1 MNLKKGGN
9 MSNFLECEPKNIILA
24 THRSFVVVTAFPF
37 GEMSFSC
44 FSKSPVN
51 SITELSLGEK
61 TDLWLLVS
69 DVADRMKKNMEP
81 AGISIS
87 VNEGLAAGRPSTERL
102 CVHVVACSFSK
113 NVNNCRPIPITDEE
127 IQEIKKTLLKRGP

>member
-1 MNLKKGGN
+1 
-9 MSNFLECEPKNIILA
+9 MSNFLEYEPKNIILA

-44 FSKSPVN
+44 FPKRIVH

-69 DVADRMKKNMEP
+69 DVVDRMKKNMEP
-81 AGISIS
+81 AGISVF
-87 VNEGLAAGRPSTERL
+87 VNEGLAAGRPAAECL
-102 CVHVVACSFSK
+102 CIYVVACSFSK
-113 NVNNCRPIPITDEE
+113 NSQKSRPIPITEEE
-127 IQEIKKTLLKRGP
+127 IQDVKKTLLKRGP

>member
-1 MNLKKGGN
+1 
-9 MSNFLECEPKNIILA
+9 MSNFSEYEPKNIILA
-24 THRSFVVVTAFPF
+24 THRSFAVVTAFPV

-69 DVADRMKKNMEP
+69 EVTERMKKNLEP
-81 AGISIS
+81 AGISII

-113 NVNNCRPIPITDEE
+113 NASNCRSIPITDEE
-127 IQEIKKTLLKRGP
+127 IQDVKKTLLKRGP

>member
-1 MNLKKGGN
+1 
-9 MSNFLECEPKNIILA
+9 MSNFLEYESKNIILD
-24 THRSFVVVTAFPF
+24 THRSFAVVTTFPL

-69 DVADRMKKNMEP
+69 DVAQRMKKNMDP
-81 AGISIS
+81 AGISIF

-102 CVHVVACSFSK
+102 CVYVVACSFSK
-113 NVNNCRPIPITDEE
+113 NVKDCRPIPIMEEE
-127 IQEIKKTLLKRGP
+127 ILSVKKTLLKRGP

>member
-1 MNLKKGGN
+1 
-9 MSNFLECEPKNIILA
+9 MSNFSECEPKNIILA
-24 THRSFVVVTAFPF
+24 THRSFVVVTTFPF

-44 FSKSPVN
+44 FPKRTVN

-81 AGISIS
+81 AGISIF
-87 VNEGLAAGRPSTERL
+87 VNEGLAAGRPVTERL
-102 CVHVVACSFSK
+102 CIYVVACSFSK
-113 NVNNCRPIPITDEE
+113 NWQNSRPIPITDEE
-127 IQEIKKTLLKRGP
+127 IQEVKKTLLKRGP